1 MMIYRML
8 ALNIDGTIVNENGK
22 IAKETKDAIEYVQ
35 DKGVPVT
42 LVTSRSFAS
51 AKKVAKALKLKTPL
65 VTHSGAYIAGELE
78 KPMYVKKIAED
89 ITYEIAQFLEGFSSQ
104 VALSHEKRSIIGKAN
119 SQARDMAKVSWQR
132 ESRLLYSKQF
142 VDRVSDHL
150 LENPMS
156 VPKISVVME
165 HREDVWDVVASLKG
179 MYEEV
184 DAIPTSDYKLDIV
197 PRGVSKLRGLMY
209 LSERLGVKKDQ
220 IVMVGSGL
228 DDIDSLECCGLGVA
242 MGDAPRQVRDAANW
256 ITRSQSEKGIPYFV
270 TELFRK
276 QHPIPFLKKMNII
289 KS

>member
-1 MMIYRML
+1 MIYRML

-22 IAKETKDAIEYVQ
+22 IAKETKEAIEYVQ

-51 AKKVAKALKLKTPL
+51 AKKVAKALKLDNPI

-78 KPMYVKKIAED
+78 RPMYVKKIGED
-89 ITYEIAQFLEGFSSQ
+89 ITYEIAQFLEGFSCQ
-104 VALSHEKRSIIGKAN
+104 VHLSHEKRSIVGKTDA
-119 SQARDMAKVSWQR
+119 QAREMAKVSWQR
-132 ESRLLYSKQF
+132 ESKLLYSKQF

-165 HREDVWDVVASLKG
+165 HQEDVWDVIASIKG

-184 DAIPTSDYKLDIV
+184 DIIRTSDYKLDIV

-220 IVMVGSGL
+220 IVMVGSGI
-228 DDIDSLECCGLGVA
+228 DDIDAMECCGLGVA
-242 MGDAPRQVRDAANW
+242 MGDAPRQVREAANW
-256 ITRSQSEKGIPYFV
+256 ITRSQVEKGIPYFV

>member
-1 MMIYRML
+1 MIYRML

-22 IAKETKDAIEYVQ
+22 IAKETKEAIEYVQ

-42 LVTSRSFAS
+42 LVTSRSFTS
-51 AKKVAKALKLKTPL
+51 AKKVAKALKLESPI

-89 ITYEIAQFLEGFSSQ
+89 ITYEISQFLEGFSCQ
-104 VALSHEKRSIIGKAN
+104 IHLSHEKRSIVGKT
-119 SQARDMAKVSWQR
+119 STGAREMARVSWQR
-132 ESRLLYSKQF
+132 ESKLLYSKQF

-165 HREDVWDVVASLKG
+165 NKEDVWDVVASLKG

-184 DAIPTSDYKLDIV
+184 DAIPTSDYKVDIV

-209 LSERLGVKKDQ
+209 LSERLGVKKHQ
-220 IVMVGSGL
+220 IVMVGSGI
-228 DDIDSLECCGLGVA
+228 DDIDSMECSGLGVA
-242 MGDAPRQVRDAANW
+242 MGDAPRQVREAADW
-256 ITRSQSEKGIPYFV
+256 ITRSQVEKGIPYFV

>member
-1 MMIYRML
+1 MIYRML

-22 IAKETKDAIEYVQ
+22 IAKETKEAIEYVQ

-51 AKKVAKALKLKTPL
+51 AKKVAKALKLESPI

-89 ITYEIAQFLEGFSSQ
+89 ITYEISQFLEGFSCQ
-104 VALSHEKRSIIGKAN
+104 VHLSHEKRSIVGKT
-119 SQARDMAKVSWQR
+119 STGAREMAKVSWQR
-132 ESRLLYSKQF
+132 ESKLLYSKQF

-150 LENPMS
+150 LENPMA

-165 HREDVWDVVASLKG
+165 HREDMLDVVASLKG

-197 PRGVSKLRGLMY
+197 PKGVSKLRGLMY
-209 LSERLGVKKDQ
+209 LSERLGVKKHQ
-220 IVMVGSGL
+220 IVMVGSGI
-228 DDIDSLECCGLGVA
+228 DDIDSMECSGLGVA
-242 MGDAPRQVRDAANW
+242 MGDAPRQVREAADW
-256 ITRSQSEKGIPYFV
+256 ITRSQVEKGIPYFV

>member
-1 MMIYRML
+1 MMIYRMM
-8 ALNIDGTIVNENGK
+8 ALNIDGTIVNANGK
-22 IAKETKDAIEYVQ
+22 IAKETKEAIEYVQ

-51 AKKVAKALKLKTPL
+51 AKKVAKALKLDSPI

-89 ITYEIAQFLEGFSSQ
+89 ITYEIVQFLEGFSSQ
-104 VALSHEKRSIIGKAN
+104 IHLSHEKRSIVGKTN
-119 SQARDMAKVSWQR
+119 TQAREMAKVSWQR
-132 ESRLLYSKQF
+132 ESKLLYSKQF

-197 PRGVSKLRGLMY
+197 PKGVSKLRGLMY

-220 IVMVGSGL
+220 IVMVGSGI
-228 DDIDSLECCGLGVA
+228 DDIDCMTCSGLGVA
-242 MGDAPRQVRDAANW
+242 MGDSPPQVRAAANW
-256 ITRSQSEKGIPYFV
+256 ITRSQVEKGIPYFV

>member
-8 ALNIDGTIVNENGK
+8 AMNIDGTIVHENGK
-22 IAKETKDAIEYVQ
+22 IAKETKEAIEYVQ

-51 AKKVAKALKLKTPL
+51 AKKVAKALKLNSPL
-65 VTHSGAYIAGELE
+65 VTHSGCYIADELE
-78 KPMYVKKIAED
+78 KPLYVKKIAED
-89 ITYEIAQFLEGFSSQ
+89 ITYEIALFLEKFSSQ
-104 VALSHEKRSIIGKAN
+104 VHLSHEKRSIVGKAN
-119 SQARDMAKVSWQR
+119 TQARDMAQVSWQR
-132 ESRLLYSKQF
+132 ESRLLYSKQY
-142 VDRVSDHL
+142 VDKVSDYL

-156 VPKISVVME
+156 VPKISVIME
-165 HREDVWDVVASLKG
+165 HKEDVWDVVGSIKG

-184 DAIPTSDYKLDIV
+184 DAIPTSDYKVDIV
-197 PRGVSKLRGLMY
+197 PRGASKLRGLMY

-220 IVMVGSGL
+220 IVMVGSGI
-228 DDIDSLECCGLGVA
+228 DDIDSMECCGLGVA
-242 MGDAPRQVRDAANW
+242 MGNAPLQVREAANW

>member
-1 MMIYRML
+1 MIYRML

-22 IAKETKDAIEYVQ
+22 IAKETKEAIEYVQ

-51 AKKVAKALKLKTPL
+51 AKKVAKALKLESPI

-89 ITYEIAQFLEGFSSQ
+89 ITYEISQFLEGFSCQ
-104 VALSHEKRSIIGKAN
+104 VHLSHEKRSIVGKT
-119 SQARDMAKVSWQR
+119 STQAREMARVSWQK
-132 ESRLLYSKQF
+132 ESKLLYSKQF
-142 VDRVSDHL
+142 VDRVSHHL

-165 HREDVWDVVASLKG
+165 HKEDVLDVVASLKG

-209 LSERLGVKKDQ
+209 LSERLGVKKHQ
-220 IVMVGSGL
+220 IVMVGSGI
-228 DDIDSLECCGLGVA
+228 DDIDSMECSGLGVA
-242 MGDAPRQVRDAANW
+242 MGDAPRQVREAADW
-256 ITRSQSEKGIPYFV
+256 ITRSQVEKGIPYFV

>member
-22 IAKETKDAIEYVQ
+22 IAKETKEAIEYVQ

-42 LVTSRSFAS
+42 LVTSRSFTS
-51 AKKVAKALKLKTPL
+51 AKKVAKALKLESPI

-89 ITYEIAQFLEGFSSQ
+89 ITYEISQFLEGFSCQ
-104 VALSHEKRSIIGKAN
+104 IHLSHEKRSIVGKT
-119 SQARDMAKVSWQR
+119 STGAREMARVSWQR
-132 ESRLLYSKQF
+132 ESKLLYSKQF

-165 HREDVWDVVASLKG
+165 NKEDVWDVVASLKG

-184 DAIPTSDYKLDIV
+184 DAIPTSDYKVDIV

-209 LSERLGVKKDQ
+209 LSERLGVKKHQ
-220 IVMVGSGL
+220 IVMVGSGI
-228 DDIDSLECCGLGVA
+228 DDIDSMECSGLGVA
-242 MGDAPRQVRDAANW
+242 MGDAPRQVREAADW
-256 ITRSQSEKGIPYFV
+256 ITRSQVEKGIPYFV

>member
-22 IAKETKDAIEYVQ
+22 IAKETKEAIEYVQ

-42 LVTSRSFAS
+42 LVTSRSFTS
-51 AKKVAKALKLKTPL
+51 AKKVAKALKLESPI

-89 ITYEIAQFLEGFSSQ
+89 ITYEISQFLEGFSCQ
-104 VALSHEKRSIIGKAN
+104 IHLSHEKRSIVGKT
-119 SQARDMAKVSWQR
+119 STGAREMARVSWQR
-132 ESRLLYSKQF
+132 ESKLLYSKQF

-165 HREDVWDVVASLKG
+165 NKEDVWDVVASLKG

-209 LSERLGVKKDQ
+209 LSERLGVKKHQ
-220 IVMVGSGL
+220 IVMVGSGI
-228 DDIDSLECCGLGVA
+228 DDIDSMECSGLGVA
-242 MGDAPRQVRDAANW
+242 MGDAPRQVREAADW
-256 ITRSQSEKGIPYFV
+256 ITRSQVEKGIPYFV